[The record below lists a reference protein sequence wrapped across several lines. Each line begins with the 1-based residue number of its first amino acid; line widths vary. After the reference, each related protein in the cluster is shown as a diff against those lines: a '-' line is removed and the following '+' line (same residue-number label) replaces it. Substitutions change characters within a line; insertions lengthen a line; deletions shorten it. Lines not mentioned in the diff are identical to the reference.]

1 MNNVIS
7 SRWRCTVLYKSLQIL
22 DAADRKKLLLIT
34 VLQSGLAFLDL
45 AGVAAIGLVGALAV
59 TGVQSAAPGNRVSAA
74 LELLNLQN
82 FSIQMQVTII
92 GLLAAAL
99 FLTRTVLSIIISRR
113 VLYFLSRRAAKI
125 TGNLTSKLLSL
136 PLLKLQ
142 ERSNQETLY
151 ILTTGVNYIMLGVI
165 GSAIAVIVDLA
176 LLILIVSGLFAIDK
190 IMAITTIL
198 FFTLLGVSLYK
209 SMSGRAKFLG
219 KESAKVGVDSNEKI
233 LEVLNS

>member
-7 SRWRCTVLYKSLQIL
+7 SKWRCTVLYKSLQIL
-22 DAADRKKLLLIT
+22 DAGDRKKLLLIT

-99 FLTRTVLSIIISRR
+99 F
-113 VLYFLSRRAAKI
+113 
-125 TGNLTSKLLSL
+125 
-136 PLLKLQ
+136 
-142 ERSNQETLY
+142 
-151 ILTTGVNYIMLGVI
+151 
-165 GSAIAVIVDLA
+165 
-176 LLILIVSGLFAIDK
+176 
-190 IMAITTIL
+190 
-198 FFTLLGVSLYK
+198 
-209 SMSGRAKFLG
+209 
-219 KESAKVGVDSNEKI
+219 
-233 LEVLNS
+233 

>member
-7 SRWRCTVLYKSLQIL
+7 SKWRCTVLYKSLQIL

-92 GLLAAAL
+92 GLLAATL

-151 ILTTGVNYIMLGVI
+151 TLTTGVNYIMLGVI

-198 FFTLLGVSLYK
+198 FFTLL
-209 SMSGRAKFLG
+209 
-219 KESAKVGVDSNEKI
+219 
-233 LEVLNS
+233 